1 MGGGRLPT
9 SCQIMWAMGEPQA
22 GFGVSLG
29 CSVAQ
34 NISVNATKIKGI
46 SFLTTM
52 AIMGGCIGL

>member
-1 MGGGRLPT
+1 MSPVHWRG
-9 SCQIMWAMGEPQA
+9 MGEPQA

-34 NISVNATKIKGI
+34 NISINATKIKGI

-52 AIMGGCIGL
+52 AIMGGRMGL